1 MSANFTPRPVF
12 NPEPMVNKLSMM
24 FRAATR
30 QLPWNSPILR
40 QLQTTFT
47 YFVDEIQRGPRY
59 DASRMSVFVLH
70 WVQKVEGSIRG
81 TTQDDINELIDTRYE
96 HQNFYIAGA

>member
-1 MSANFTPRPVF
+1 
-12 NPEPMVNKLSMM
+12 MM

-96 HQNFYIAGA
+96 HQNCYITGA